1 MPEETVE
8 DIDSLDRKILQILS
22 HDGNM
27 SFQNI
32 ANRLSIS
39 KSTVHNRVSTLQKK
53 GIIKGFYAML
63 DPEKLE
69 NGITAISLVKGRY
82 GPKYSQNIGNAI
94 SQIKGVWGVYFVMG
108 DVDFIVLIRCR
119 TKNELSGIIE
129 HLSKT
134 EGVERSSTF
143 YVLETL
149 KEAYN
154 ESVLIEQDSEA
165 VKQTRRPR
173 RLK

>member
-1 MPEETVE
+1 MPEETAE

-39 KSTVHNRVSTLQKK
+39 KSTVHNRVNTLQKK

-143 YVLETL
+143 YVLQTL

-154 ESVLIEQDSEA
+154 ESVLIEQESEA